1 MIIIIT
7 TLAVVALLAL
17 IIGWL
22 SARSITEP
30 IKEMA
35 DFTRRMKQAQSLVE
49 KIKIVE
55 DLSNHK
61 SYLSVNKQ
69 YTQMQEAKALLKRRH
84 QRLLNAANNNDNDLG
99 AGNEASSSVA
109 QVNNNNNEADA
120 HKLAIRRNIAQDRL
134 L

>member
-35 DFTRRMKQAQSLVE
+35 EFTRRMKQAPSLVE

-99 AGNEASSSVA
+99 AGNEASSSVVA
-109 QVNNNNNEADA
+109 
-120 HKLAIRRNIAQDRL
+120 
-134 L
+134 